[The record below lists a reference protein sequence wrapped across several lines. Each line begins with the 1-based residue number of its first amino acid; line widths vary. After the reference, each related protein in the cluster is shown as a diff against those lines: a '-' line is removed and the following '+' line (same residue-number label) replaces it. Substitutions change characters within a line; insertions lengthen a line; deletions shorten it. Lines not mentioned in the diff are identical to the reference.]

1 MKKGKKPASII
12 LAMVLG
18 SLFISITKAG
28 PLEDMQKAL
37 ALLQK
42 ARKTS
47 AVQAKNE
54 HLTRVKEVL
63 TATAYDGQEDRAA
76 ALILTMQAIAKV
88 NEFKMDKANQNI
100 DMAIVKVKH
109 AIQSIQQK
117 KAAAQKKGAR
127 KK

>member
-1 MKKGKKPASII
+1 MKRGNKTVSLII
-12 LAMVLG
+12 ATVLG
-18 SLFISITKAG
+18 LLFVPIAKAG

-47 AVQAKNE
+47 AVQPKKE
-54 HLTRVKEVL
+54 HLTKVKEIL
-63 TATAYDGQEDRAA
+63 TVTTYDGQEDRAA
-76 ALILTMQAIAKV
+76 ALILTMQAIAGV
-88 NEFKMDKANQNI
+88 NEFKLDKANRNI

-109 AIQSIQQK
+109 AIQSIK
-117 KAAAQKKGAR
+117 KKTAAQKKGAR